1 MTENEVI
8 NVLTEHTQMFVPV
21 SDLEALEI
29 AVEAL
34 EEVQEYR
41 KIGTVEELSRASRY
55 IMLAKKHG
63 TIGQMIDECAA
74 YEEIGT
80 LEEVGEAVEKQKP
93 KKPDY
98 EGDGYDKNGHIIYD
112 TWICPNCGKKYEVDY
127 DDYKHCPN
135 CGQAIKIVEKGG
147 IK

>member
-34 EEVQEYR
+34 EELQEYR
-41 KIGTVEELSRASRY
+41 
-55 IMLAKKHG
+55 
-63 TIGQMIDECAA
+63 
-74 YEEIGT
+74 EIGT